1 MWRYF
6 EDERLNELVR
16 RHASTKKVAG
26 SRNRRHIQVDKSEDE
41 ITFEENKNLVLVIRG
56 MVERFPIR
64 SDLSVV
70 LGRKAAG
77 SASANADFDLSPYGA
92 LDRGVSRRH
101 ARLYVKASKLWITDL
116 NSTNGTFLN
125 GEQLK
130 PNESKV
136 VHRGSEVKVGH
147 LPIEILF

>member
-16 RHASTKKVAG
+16 RHASTKRVNG
-26 SRNRRHIQVDKSEDE
+26 TRNRRHIQVDQSTGE
-41 ITFEENKNLVLVIRG
+41 ISFDDNKNLVLVIRG
-56 MVERFPIR
+56 MVERFPLR
-64 SDLSVV
+64 SDLSIV
-70 LGRKAAG
+70 LGRKVAG
-77 SASANADFDLSPYGA
+77 SESADFDLSPYGA

-101 ARLYVKASKLWITDL
+101 ARIFVRNKQLWVTDL

-130 PNESKV
+130 PNEANQL
-136 VHRGSEVKVGH
+136 HRSSELRIGRLSLEV
-147 LPIEILF
+147 LF